1 MGNTYDRDKLFGAA
15 EGPRVP
21 RRSVVVRKPAGGR
34 MKEGER
40 LELGGAEAWAGWKAG
55 KAEVV
60 AEFDDGTA
68 AVFTNRVETGIV
80 ASFAMDAATAA
91 RDLPDVVR
99 DVLDAVL
106 AVTGGRHA
114 VDVLGA
120 SEEVDLAS
128 CTLPGGARAVVVN
141 HAAAAI
147 DVVIVPHVPAAQG
160 GEAGVWT
167 DLVTGQS
174 RPGRAAD
181 GGLAVT
187 VPPRGFI
194 CWEYRK

>member
-1 MGNTYDRDKLFGAA
+1 MEL
-15 EGPRVP
+15 
-21 RRSVVVRKPAGGR
+21 RS
-34 MKEGER
+34 GEP
-40 LELGGAEAWAGWKAG
+40 WAGWNPG
-55 KAEVV
+55 QAEVV

-68 AVFTNRVETGIV
+68 AVFTNRVEKGIV

-99 DVLDAVL
+99 DVLDAVM
-106 AVTGGRHA
+106 AVTGGRRA
-114 VDVLGA
+114 VDVLGTT
-120 SEEVDLAS
+120 EDVDLAS
-128 CTLPGGARAVVVN
+128 CMLPGGVRAVVVN

-174 RPGRAAD
+174 RPGREAD
-181 GGLAVT
+181 GGLAVS
-187 VPPRGFI
+187 VPPRGYI
-194 CWEYRK
+194 CWEYRAR

>member
-1 MGNTYDRDKLFGAA
+1 MGNTYDRDKLLGAA

-21 RRSVVVRKPAGGR
+21 RRAIVVRKPAGGR
-34 MKEGER
+34 VKEGAR
-40 LELGGAEAWAGWKAG
+40 LELPAGQPWAGWNPG
-55 KAEVV
+55 QAEVV
-60 AEFDDGTA
+60 AAFDDGTA
-68 AVFTNRVETGIV
+68 AVFTNRVEKGIV

-99 DVLDAVL
+99 DVLDAAL

-114 VDVLGA
+114 VDISGT
-120 SEEVDLAS
+120 SEDVDLAS
-128 CTLPGGARAVVVN
+128 CLLPGGVRAVVVN

-147 DVVIVPHVPAAQG
+147 DVVIVPHVPVAQA
-160 GEAGVWT
+160 GEAGIWT
-167 DLVTGQS
+167 DLATGQT

-181 GGLAVT
+181 GALAVS
-187 VPPRGFI
+187 VPPRGFV